1 MNQDRAAGAMF
12 GLAVGDAMGMPIE
25 FRPRGKFEPVTEF
38 RAGGPFKLQAG
49 QWTDDTAMSLCIAS
63 SLIECNGFDAAHQ
76 MKQYS
81 RWIDDG
87 YLSCTGKAVGIGQT
101 ILKAMIR
108 YHKTQDP
115 IQGDTNPRRSGNG
128 CIMRLAPVPIYY
140 SHNAELA
147 IHNSIQSATTTHGS
161 EMCLQTTGFFGGM
174 LWGALNGVSKEELLS
189 GNYSPVKDYCKQH
202 PLCGELLS
210 LTRGDYKAKQETEV
224 DSTGFVIDALE
235 AALWSF
241 YQTDTFAGGLLKAV
255 NLGGDADT
263 VGAIYGQLAGAYY
276 GFEAIPTVWIQ
287 GLSSNEKIR
296 TICDEL
302 ISFSTADG

>member
-1 MNQDRAAGAMF
+1 MDQDKAAGAIF

-49 QWTDDTAMSLCIAS
+49 QWTDDTAMSLCLAS
-63 SLIECNGFDAAHQ
+63 SLIECNGFDASHQ
-76 MKQYS
+76 MKLYS

-108 YHKTQDP
+108 YHKTKDP

-128 CIMRLAPVPIYY
+128 CIMRLAPVPIFYN
-140 SHNAELA
+140 HDAALA
-147 IHNSIQSATTTHGS
+147 IHHSIQSATTTHGS

-174 LWGALNGVSKEELLS
+174 IWGALKGVSKEELLS
-189 GNYSPVKDYCKQH
+189 DSYSPVKDYYQQH
-202 PLCGELLS
+202 PPCDELPS
-210 LTRGDYKAKQETEV
+210 LIRGDYKAKQGDEV

-241 YQTDTFAGGLLKAV
+241 YNTDTYAEGLLKAV

-276 GFEAIPTVWIQ
+276 GFEAIPSKWTK
-287 GLSSNEKIR
+287 GLASNEKIEA
-296 TICDEL
+296 ICNEL
-302 ISFSTADG
+302 TKNHVA

>member
-1 MNQDRAAGAMF
+1 MNQDRAIGAMM
-12 GLAVGDAMGMPIE
+12 GLAIGDAMGMPVE
-25 FRPRGKFEPVTEF
+25 FCPRGKFDPVTEY

-140 SHNAELA
+140 SHDAALA

-161 EMCLQTTGFFGGM
+161 EMCLQATGFFGGM
-174 LWGALNGVSKEELLS
+174 IWGALNGASKEELLS
-189 GNYSPVKDYCKQH
+189 DGYSPVKDYYQQH
-202 PLCGELLS
+202 PLCDELRS
-210 LTRGDYKAKQETEV
+210 LARGDYKAKHADKVE
-224 DSTGFVIDALE
+224 STGFVIGALE

-241 YQTDTFAGGLLKAV
+241 CHTDTYAEGLLKAV

-276 GFEAIPTVWIQ
+276 GLDSIPIKWMR
-287 GLSSNEKIR
+287 GLASNEKIGA
-296 TICDEL
+296 ICNEL
-302 ISFSTADG
+302 IMKKE

>member
-1 MNQDRAAGAMF
+1 MNRDRAAGAMF
-12 GLAVGDAMGMPIE
+12 GLAVGDAMGMPVE
-25 FRPRGKFEPVTEF
+25 FRPRGKFDPVTEF

-49 QWTDDTAMSLCIAS
+49 QWTDDTAMSLCLAS

-81 RWIDDG
+81 RWIDYG

-108 YHKTQDP
+108 YHKTKDP

-140 SHNAELA
+140 SHDATLA
-147 IHNSIQSATTTHGS
+147 IHHSIQSATTTHGS
-161 EMCLQTTGFFGGM
+161 EICLQTAGFFGGM
-174 LWGALNGVSKEELLS
+174 IWGALNGASKEELLS
-189 GNYSPVKDYCKQH
+189 DNYSPDKDYYQQYPQCD
-202 PLCGELLS
+202 ELRS
-210 LTRGDYKAKQETEV
+210 LTRGDYKAKHDSEV

-241 YQTDTFAGGLLKAV
+241 YHTHTYDEGLLKAV

-276 GFEAIPTVWIQ
+276 GFEAIPIKWVQ
-287 GLSSNEKIR
+287 GLASNEKISA
-296 TICDEL
+296 ICNGL
-302 ISFSTADG
+302 ISKR

>member
-1 MNQDRAAGAMF
+1 MKHDRAIGAML
-12 GLAVGDAMGMPIE
+12 GLAIGDAMGMPVE
-25 FRPRGKFEPVTEF
+25 FRPRGKFDPVIEY
-38 RAGGPFKLQAG
+38 RSGGPFKLQAG
-49 QWTDDTAMSLCIAS
+49 QWTDDTAMSLCLAS

-87 YLSCTGKAVGIGQT
+87 YHSCTGKAVGIGQT

-108 YHKTQDP
+108 YHKTKDP

-140 SHNAELA
+140 SRDAALA
-147 IHNSIQSATTTHGS
+147 IHHSIQSATTTHGS

-174 LWGALNGVSKEELLS
+174 IWGALNGVSKEELLS
-189 GNYSPVKDYCKQH
+189 NGYSPVKDYYHQH
-202 PLCGELLS
+202 PPCDELRS
-210 LTRGDYKAKQETEV
+210 LTRGDYKAKQEDEV

-235 AALWSF
+235 ASLWSF
-241 YQTDTFAGGLLKAV
+241 YNTDTYAEGLLKAV

-276 GFEAIPTVWIQ
+276 GLEAIPSIWMQ
-287 GLSSNEKIR
+287 GLASNEKIEAIASS
-296 TICDEL
+296 IC
-302 ISFSTADG
+302 